1 MMELPRWFSMTR
13 HFRVLLCAAVFLCG
27 ASAVSA
33 QQARFDDVIRSLRNP
48 DPKVRLAAVQVLRES
63 RYPDA
68 IGPMAALVNDPV
80 DQIQLEAIGAELSFF
95 LVEDVPSKRRVALFV
110 EVRNP
115 GRAPLAFDMGPL
127 AVSAREVPPE
137 LLDGLLKAVDDEN
150 AKVRLEAIYTLG
162 TIARPPLPDANA
174 AQLVKALDH
183 YDPAV
188 RAAAARVVARLDVKS
203 AGDGLMKALN
213 DSQAPVRYAAMR
225 ALGVMH
231 EGRAVQ
237 ALTEQFNYY
246 GKGEG
251 AWSALDALA
260 HLADPS
266 SVALFKAHLADKDPF
281 LRRGSAE
288 GLGRAGDTS
297 EVSALE
303 IGAGNDSAE
312 MVRAAMAFALQK
324 VGRNYLPRLVESMD
338 SEKTAPQIADYLIE
352 LGPSVA
358 AQLTPHLQD
367 PSPGIRGNV
376 ATVLGAIGGAATLA
390 ALQPLTQDKDRAV
403 AQAAIRA
410 IERIKATEE
419 HRKTQPSKHEQT
431 QPPKL

>member
-1 MMELPRWFSMTR
+1 MTR
-13 HFRVLLCAAVFLCG
+13 HFSLPLCAAVFLCG
-27 ASAVSA
+27 ASVVSA

-63 RYPDA
+63 KYPEA

-95 LVEDVPSKRRVALFV
+95 LVEEVPSKKRVALFV

-115 GRAPLAFDMGPL
+115 GLAPLAFELGPL
-127 AVSAREVPPE
+127 AVSARAVPPE
-137 LLDGLLKAVDDEN
+137 HEN
-150 AKVRLEAIYTLG
+150 PKVRLEAIYTLG
-162 TIARPPLPDANA
+162 TIASPPLPDPAA

-183 YDPAV
+183 FDPTV

-203 AGDGLMKALN
+203 AGDSLIRALN

-231 EGRAVQ
+231 ESRAVT

-266 SVALFKAHLADKDPF
+266 SVPLFKAHLADKDPF

-288 GLGRAGDTS
+288 GLGRAGDKS

-303 IGAGNDSAE
+303 IGAGNDAAE

-324 VGRNYLPRLVESMD
+324 VGRNYLPRLVESME
-338 SEKTAPQIADYLIE
+338 SEKAAPQVAEYLIE
-352 LGPSVA
+352 LGPPGAS
-358 AQLTPHLQD
+358 QLQSHLKD
-367 PSPGIRGNV
+367 PSPAIRGNV
-376 ATVLGAIGGAATLA
+376 ATVLGVIGDETTLA
-390 ALQPLTQDKDRAV
+390 VLQPLTTDKDRAV
-403 AQAAIRA
+403 AQAATRA
-410 IERIKATEE
+410 IERIKSTGQRGKA
-419 HRKTQPSKHEQT
+419 PVSK
-431 QPPKL
+431 L

>member
-1 MMELPRWFSMTR
+1 
-13 HFRVLLCAAVFLCG
+13 
-27 ASAVSA
+27 
-33 QQARFDDVIRSLRNP
+33 
-48 DPKVRLAAVQVLRES
+48 
-63 RYPDA
+63 
-68 IGPMAALVNDPV
+68 
-80 DQIQLEAIGAELSFF
+80 
-95 LVEDVPSKRRVALFV
+95 VALFV

-115 GRAPLAFDMGPL
+115 GRASLAFELGPL
-127 AVSAREVPPE
+127 AVSARDVPPE
-137 LLDGLLKAVDDEN
+137 LVDALLKAIDDEN
-150 AKVRLEAIYTLG
+150 PKVRLEAIYTLG
-162 TIARPPLPDANA
+162 TIAHPPLPDPAA

-203 AGDGLMKALN
+203 AGDGLIKALN

-225 ALGVMH
+225 ALGVMP
-231 EGRAVQ
+231 ETRAVP
-237 ALTEQFNYY
+237 ALTEQFTYY

-266 SVALFKAHLADKDPF
+266 SVPLFKAHLADKDPF

-303 IGAGNDSAE
+303 IGAGNDAVE

-324 VGRNYLPRLVESMD
+324 IGRNYLPRLVESMD
-338 SEKTAPQIADYLIE
+338 SEKAAPQIADYLIE
-352 LGPSVA
+352 LGPAIA
-358 AQLTPHLQD
+358 AQLASHLQD
-367 PSPGIRGNV
+367 PSPAIRGNV
-376 ATVLGAIGGAATLA
+376 ATVLGAIGGPATLVV
-390 ALQPLTQDKDRAV
+390 LQPLTADKDRAV
-403 AQAAIRA
+403 AQAATRA
-410 IERIKATEE
+410 IERIKATEQQG
-419 HRKTQPSKHEQT
+419 KTQPSKREQTQSGRHEQT

>member
-1 MMELPRWFSMTR
+1 MTR
-13 HFRVLLCAAVFLCG
+13 HFSLPLCAAVFLCG
-27 ASAVSA
+27 ASVVSA

-63 RYPDA
+63 KYPEA

-95 LVEDVPSKRRVALFV
+95 LVEDVPSKKRVALFV

-115 GRAPLAFDMGPL
+115 GRAPLAFELGPL
-127 AVSAREVPPE
+127 AVSARTVPPE
-137 LLDGLLKAVDDEN
+137 LVDALLKAVDDEN
-150 AKVRLEAIYTLG
+150 PKVRLEAIYTLG
-162 TIARPPLPDANA
+162 TIASPPLPDPAA

-203 AGDGLMKALN
+203 AGDSLIRALN

-225 ALGVMH
+225 ALGAMH
-231 EGRAVQ
+231 ERRAVT

-266 SVALFKAHLADKDPF
+266 SVPLFKAHLADKDPF

-303 IGAGNDSAE
+303 IGAGNDAAE

-324 VGRNYLPRLVESMD
+324 VGRNYLPRLVESME
-338 SEKTAPQIADYLIE
+338 SEKAAPQVAEYLIE
-352 LGPSVA
+352 LGPPVA
-358 AQLTPHLQD
+358 AQLQSHLKD
-367 PSPGIRGNV
+367 PSPAIRGNV
-376 ATVLGAIGGAATLA
+376 ATVLGAIGDEATLA
-390 ALQPLTQDKDRAV
+390 VLQPLTADKDHAV
-403 AQAAIRA
+403 AQAATRA
-410 IERIKATEE
+410 IERIKATGQ
-419 HRKTQPSKHEQT
+419 HGTAPVSKHERT
-431 QPPKL
+431 YF

>member
-1 MMELPRWFSMTR
+1 MTR
-13 HFRVLLCAAVFLCG
+13 HFSLPLCAAVFLCG
-27 ASAVSA
+27 ASVVSA
-33 QQARFDDVIRSLRNP
+33 QQTRFDDVIRSLRNP

-63 RYPDA
+63 KYPEA

-95 LVEDVPSKRRVALFV
+95 LVDEMPSKKRVALFV

-115 GRAPLAFDMGPL
+115 GIAPLAFELGPL
-127 AVSAREVPPE
+127 AVSARDVPPE
-137 LLDGLLKAVDDEN
+137 LMNALLKAVNDEN
-150 AKVRLEAIYTLG
+150 PKVRLEAIYTLG
-162 TIARPPLPDANA
+162 TIARPPLAEPAA

-203 AGDGLMKALN
+203 AGDGLIKALN

-231 EGRAVQ
+231 ESRAVP

-246 GKGEG
+246 AKGEG
-251 AWSALDALA
+251 AWSALGALA

-266 SVALFKAHLADKDPF
+266 SVPLFKAHLADKDPF

-288 GLGRAGDTS
+288 GLGRVGDTS
-297 EVSALE
+297 EISALE
-303 IGAGNDSAE
+303 IGAGNDAAE

-338 SEKTAPQIADYLIE
+338 SEKAAPQIAEYLIE
-352 LGPSVA
+352 LGPPVA
-358 AQLTPHLQD
+358 AQLQSHLKD
-367 PSPGIRGNV
+367 PSPAIRGNV
-376 ATVLGAIGGAATLA
+376 ATVLGAIGDETTVAV
-390 ALQPLTQDKDRAV
+390 LQPLTADKDRAV
-403 AQAAIRA
+403 AQAATRA
-410 IERIKATEE
+410 IERLKARQMT
-419 HRKTQPSKHEQT
+419 KPGAPNTQH
-431 QPPKL
+431 

>member
-1 MMELPRWFSMTR
+1 MTR
-13 HFRVLLCAAVFLCG
+13 HFSLPLCAAVFLCG
-27 ASAVSA
+27 GFVVSA

-48 DPKVRLAAVQVLRES
+48 DPKVRLAAVQVLQES
-63 RYPDA
+63 KYPEA

-80 DQIQLEAIGAELSFF
+80 DQIQLEALAAELSFF
-95 LVEDVPSKRRVALFV
+95 LVDEVPSKKRVALFV

-115 GRAPLAFDMGPL
+115 GRAPLAFELGPL
-127 AVSAREVPPE
+127 AVAARTVPPE
-137 LLDGLLKAVDDEN
+137 LVDALLKAVDDEN
-150 AKVRLEAIYTLG
+150 PKVRLEAIYTLG
-162 TIARPPLPDANA
+162 TIARPPLADAAA

-183 YDPAV
+183 YDPVV

-203 AGDGLMKALN
+203 AGDSLIRALN

-231 EGRAVQ
+231 ESRAVP

-266 SVALFKAHLADKDPF
+266 SVPLFKAHLADKDPF

-288 GLGRAGDTS
+288 GLGRAGDKS

-303 IGAGNDSAE
+303 IGAGNDTAE

-338 SEKTAPQIADYLIE
+338 SEKAAPQIAEYLIE
-352 LGPSVA
+352 LGPPVA
-358 AQLTPHLQD
+358 AQLQSHLKD
-367 PSPGIRGNV
+367 PSPAIRGNV
-376 ATVLGAIGGAATLA
+376 ATVLGVSGDETTLA
-390 ALQPLTQDKDRAV
+390 VLQPLTADKDRAV
-403 AQAAIRA
+403 AQAATRA
-410 IERIKATEE
+410 IERLKARQMT
-419 HRKTQPSKHEQT
+419 KPGAPNTQH
-431 QPPKL
+431 

>member
-1 MMELPRWFSMTR
+1 
-13 HFRVLLCAAVFLCG
+13 
-27 ASAVSA
+27 
-33 QQARFDDVIRSLRNP
+33 
-48 DPKVRLAAVQVLRES
+48 
-63 RYPDA
+63 
-68 IGPMAALVNDPV
+68 
-80 DQIQLEAIGAELSFF
+80 
-95 LVEDVPSKRRVALFV
+95 
-110 EVRNP
+110 
-115 GRAPLAFDMGPL
+115 
-127 AVSAREVPPE
+127 
-137 LLDGLLKAVDDEN
+137 
-150 AKVRLEAIYTLG
+150 
-162 TIARPPLPDANA
+162 
-174 AQLVKALDH
+174 
-183 YDPAV
+183 
-188 RAAAARVVARLDVKS
+188 
-203 AGDGLMKALN
+203 
-213 DSQAPVRYAAMR
+213 MR